1 MEKDTANVAGEPFL
15 TYKDLVSIARKH
27 LDQVENIRSFC
38 KEHGLQYTSIIAIRN
53 SSKSDPYPKLLAR
66 LLNIFGYEVEK
77 ETLFTIKKEA
87 FNKN

>member
-1 MEKDTANVAGEPFL
+1 MEKDTANLTGEQFL
-15 TYKDLVSIARKH
+15 TYEDLVSIARKH
-27 LDQVENIRSFC
+27 LDKVDNIRSFC
-38 KEHGLQYTSIIAIRN
+38 KQHGLQYTSIIAIRN
-53 SSKSDPYPKLLAR
+53 SSKPDPYPKLLAR